1 MRREESLPNFL
12 TRDLLIRF
20 GIFIPIRKEFIPGGR
35 IASAQEQKMPD
46 GGSII
51 SVFRES
57 LKERLKDAKI
67 LTDVMGSD
75 HCPIELDMD

>member
-1 MRREESLPNFL
+1 MPDLQMRREDSLPNFL

-20 GIFIPIRKEFIPGGR
+20 GIFIPIGKEFIPGGR

-51 SVFRES
+51 SVFR
-57 LKERLKDAKI
+57 K
-67 LTDVMGSD
+67 V
-75 HCPIELDMD
+75 